1 MGETVVVATAVRDE
15 CMDVNDTKNR
25 ETKIHAP
32 GRMRTFPR
40 LKPTADGAATFSP
53 QRRVNVIDTG
63 LSNRHRLGS
72 KVNKKTNKQTRTD
85 VQFNSK
91 YKSTRAGASNT
102 ANNRQDDLRQSLE
115 RVLYRELVIS
125 SS

>member
-25 ETKIHAP
+25 GTEIYAP

-40 LKPTADGAATFSP
+40 LKPPADGAATF
-53 QRRVNVIDTG
+53 QRGQSVSDTG
-63 LSNRHRLGS
+63 LSNRHRLGN
-72 KVNKKTNKQTRTD
+72 KANKKTNKQTRTD

-102 ANNRQDDLRQSLE
+102 DNDKTICVSLS
-115 RVLYRELVIS
+115 RESLI
-125 SS
+125 